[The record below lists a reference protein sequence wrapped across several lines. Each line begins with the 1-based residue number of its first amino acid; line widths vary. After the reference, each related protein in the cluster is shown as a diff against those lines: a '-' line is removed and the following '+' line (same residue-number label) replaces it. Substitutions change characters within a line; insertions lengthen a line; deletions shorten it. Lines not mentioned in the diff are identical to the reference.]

1 MRLEFDHAFQEY
13 VIMDHAIIPD
23 PLSTHIARFSG
34 PTELRD
40 QSGCVLGVFTP
51 AIRRAPGEPEDT
63 LEELEAA
70 FNEPGGKTLEEI
82 WKSLGVK

>member
-1 MRLEFDHAFQEY
+1 MNHA
-13 VIMDHAIIPD
+13 VIPD
-23 PLSTHIARFSG
+23 PLKSQIAGFSG

-51 AIRRAPGEPEDT
+51 AIRRLPGEPEDT

-70 FNEPGGKTLEEI
+70 LAEPGGSTLEEI
-82 WKSLGVK
+82 WRELGAK